1 MKTRRKRNGIAGV
14 LLFFLLFSL
23 AGPAFS
29 AGEPAVVVATP
40 MEGVVGVPLEN
51 FLDETFAFAEKE
63 KASLLVIE
71 IDTPG
76 GLVSS
81 MRSMS
86 QKILAAPLPVA
97 VWVGPPG
104 ARAASAGAFL
114 VMAAHIAAMAPGT
127 NIGAAHPVTASG
139 QDVPDKEL
147 DRKITNDLA
156 AQIRSLAEERGRNAD
171 AAAAM
176 VLESV
181 SLTAKE
187 ALNKRVIDTIAPD
200 LPSLIKWADGR
211 VVKVGANRVTLGLGR
226 YEIRRFEMSP
236 RLKAL
241 HFISRPDVAY
251 MMLTLGILAIV
262 FEVLTPGGFVMGTSG
277 AVMVLIGAYG
287 LRMLPF
293 NWAGVILLVA
303 GIVVLVLDL
312 VVGGIGIL
320 SLFGLASLA
329 VGSLVIFR
337 APGGELLNVSVG
349 FMAGMVV
356 TLGIFFLF
364 AAGAVWR
371 SMRKKV
377 ASGTEGMVQDEGVV
391 VEDLAPGGFVNCHG
405 EIWRAV
411 SDDGMPIPKGT
422 PVSVVRAEG
431 LSLRVKPVKK

>member
-1 MKTRRKRNGIAGV
+1 MMRALRKSTGIGGT

-23 AGPAFS
+23 AGPAFT
-29 AGEPAVVVATP
+29 AGEPAVVVVAP
-40 MEGVVGVPLEN
+40 MEGIVGVSLEN
-51 FLDETFAFAEKE
+51 YLDEAFAFAGKG
-63 KASLLVIE
+63 KASLLVIS

-76 GLVSS
+76 GLVTS
-81 MRSMS
+81 MRGMS

-139 QDVPDKEL
+139 GDVPDKEL
-147 DRKITNDLA
+147 SRKITNDLA
-156 AQIRSLAEERGRNAD
+156 AQIRSLAEERGRNAGV
-171 AAAAM
+171 AAAM
-176 VLESV
+176 VLDSV
-181 SLTAKE
+181 SLTARE
-187 ALNKRVIDTIAPD
+187 ALDKRVIDTIAPD
-200 LPSLIKWADGR
+200 LPSLVKWADGR
-211 VVKVGANRVTLGLGR
+211 TVKVGGKRVTLDLKR
-226 YEIRRFEMSP
+226 FEVLRFEMSP

-251 MMLTLGILAIV
+251 MMLTLGMLAIL

-277 AVMVLIGAYG
+277 AVMALIGSYG

-293 NWAGVILLVA
+293 NWAGIILLVT
-303 GIVVLVLDL
+303 GLVVLVLDL
-312 VVGGIGIL
+312 LVGGVGIL

-356 TLGIFFLF
+356 TLGVFFLL

-377 ASGTEGMVQDEGVV
+377 TSGKEGMAQVEGVV
-391 VEDLAPGGFVNCHG
+391 VE
-405 EIWRAV
+405 I
-411 SDDGMPIPKGT
+411 ST
-422 PVSVVRAEG
+422 P
-431 LSLRVKPVKK
+431 

>member
-1 MKTRRKRNGIAGV
+1 MKTRRKRNGIAGA

-171 AAAAM
+171 VAAAM

-187 ALNKRVIDTIAPD
+187 ALNKRVIDTITAD
-200 LPSLIKWADGR
+200 LSSLIKWADGR
-211 VVKVGANRVTLGLGR
+211 VVKVGS

-277 AVMVLIGAYG
+277 ALMALIGAYG

-377 ASGTEGMVQDEGVV
+377 TSGTEGMAQDEGVV

-431 LSLRVKPVKK
+431 LSLRVKPIKK